1 MLSLEILKAVEE
13 QEEWTHLWLED
24 GSGYPK
30 EYISDSIKELENF
43 INNNDKLQ
51 KDIQKLKILFD
62 SEFCRCSECGE
73 YKRSGF
79 GCRCENEI

>member
-30 EYISDSIKELENF
+30 EHIKESIKEL
-43 INNNDKLQ
+43 
-51 KDIQKLKILFD
+51 
-62 SEFCRCSECGE
+62 
-73 YKRSGF
+73 
-79 GCRCENEI
+79 

>member
-1 MLSLEILKAVEE
+1 MTSLEILKAVEE

-30 EYISDSIKELENF
+30 EYIKESIEELENF
-43 INNNDKLQ
+43 INNANKMQ
-51 KDIQKLKILFD
+51 KDIQRLKILFD
-62 SEFCRCSECGE
+62 SEFYRCSKCGE

-79 GCRCENEI
+79 GCYCENV

>member
-30 EYISDSIKELENF
+30 EYISDSIKEL
-43 INNNDKLQ
+43 
-51 KDIQKLKILFD
+51 
-62 SEFCRCSECGE
+62 
-73 YKRSGF
+73 
-79 GCRCENEI
+79 